1 MTAFHHYPSPI
12 GTLLLVGEQGR
23 LRELHFANSP
33 DNQMMAAASLQ
44 QDPSLAQVASQLDEY
59 FRGERTSFE
68 LDLDLRGTDFQQRVW
83 RELQK
88 IPYGGTASYGD
99 IATRIGNPK
108 ACRAVGMANRRN
120 PIPIIIP
127 CHRVIG
133 RDGSL
138 TGFGGGLDVKEQL
151 LALER
156 KA

>member
-1 MTAFHHYPSPI
+1 MTAFHHYSSPI
-12 GTLLLVGEQGR
+12 GTLLLVGEEGR

-33 DNQMMAAASLQ
+33 DHQMMASVSLH
-44 QDPSLAQVASQLDEY
+44 QDPSLARVATQLDEY
-59 FRGERTSFE
+59 FRGERTSFD

-83 RELQK
+83 RELQN
-88 IPYGGTASYGD
+88 IPYGGTASYGE
-99 IATRIGNPK
+99 IAARIGNPK

-138 TGFGGGLDVKEQL
+138 TGFGGGLDVKERL